1 MSLMPSSA
9 APRGYRAY
17 VHLHPSGV
25 PRRAA
30 RGVLALL
37 RSCHPEPAFAV
48 TVFVTALAV
57 AAGRGAAGSVA
68 VAAAVLAGQLSVGWC
83 NDAADVRRDALSG
96 RGDKPVARGDLA
108 PRTVAVAAGTALAV
122 CVPLS
127 LLSGAA
133 AGGVHLAGVAAGW
146 AYDLWL
152 KRTPLS
158 PLPYAAGFASLPV
171 FVTLGLPSPTWP
183 AWWAV
188 AAAALLGVGAHLVN
202 VLPDIED
209 DLATGVRGLPQRLGR
224 PVCRWLAPCVML
236 SAVGVVVAGPPGGA
250 GLPGRVLAAT
260 AGLVAVCGTA
270 VAWGTRS
277 RWPFRAAIV
286 VAGLAV
292 GQLLLRGADLARPR
306 G

>member
-1 MSLMPSSA
+1 M
-9 APRGYRAY
+9 
-17 VHLHPSGV
+17 HLHPSGV
-25 PRRAA
+25 LRRSA
-30 RGVLALL
+30 RGAPALL
-37 RSCHPEPAFAV
+37 LSCHPEPAFAV

-57 AAGRGAAGSVA
+57 AAGRGAAGSAA

-83 NDAADVRRDALSG
+83 NDAADAGRDVLSG
-96 RGDKPVARGDLA
+96 RDDKPVARGDLP
-108 PRTVAVAAGTALAV
+108 PRAAAVAAGTALGL

-133 AGGVHLAGVAAGW
+133 AGAAHLTGVAAGW
-146 AYDLWL
+146 AYNLRL
-152 KRTPLS
+152 KHTPLS
-158 PLPYAAGFASLPV
+158 PLPYAVGFASLPF
-171 FVTLGLPSPTWP
+171 FVTLGLPVPSWP

-202 VLPDIED
+202 VLPDIAD

-224 PVCRWLAPCVML
+224 TVCRWLAPCVML
-236 SAVGVVVAGPPGGA
+236 TAVGVVVAGPPGGA
-250 GLPGRVLAAT
+250 GVPGRVLAAT
-260 AGLVAVCGTA
+260 AGTVAIGGTA

-286 VAGLAV
+286 VAALAV